1 MSFYT
6 NRGQA
11 TFVFVLGC
19 EESRNPAK
27 KGRENEL
34 ITFIAADWPR
44 MVTCWALEESPNP
57 AKKGR
62 ENEFVTLAADWPR
75 MVASWICEE
84 SSKSSEEGE
93 REYV

>member
-6 NRGQA
+6 FAGRPA
-11 TFVFVLGC
+11 VVFVLGC

-75 MVASWICEE
+75 MVASWI
-84 SSKSSEEGE
+84 
-93 REYV
+93 